1 MGSAGDET
9 SKKWLYDANI
19 KSSAK
24 EREFACGRIK
34 VYLYE
39 SLYRSLTKHDLRECF
54 KLIEVLPKETS
65 LDPYVLFRLI
75 MILIACNPTEAI
87 NKNVIIH
94 LESLISSLD
103 VCRPDIFIEFLSYFI
118 RHNRIDDAKELLSH
132 RHRFMSRKTHR
143 VVPHVDTNFQCY
155 QFLLNYLKWSES
167 ISKRG
172 SKPKFDVSIQG
183 WIVNV
188 AEHLTST
195 EKNHEY
201 FLMCLLRVLLFYGFN
216 KKAYLF
222 SSQFQRINPDNL
234 SGQLLHHHLLYRLSL
249 VSVKSETDL
258 LLPDEEI
265 PMNYEISEEDREINR
280 CEDMLKLSNF
290 HINEEAINL
299 ERYPIEQD
307 KRSVAANLRRLDP
320 CIEELVKLDGDNKN
334 PINTLK
340 DILDTLEFIE
350 EISNMTRWRKLLKLV
365 EFILHSKD
373 AVLMREARLL
383 WGTRYRL
390 YWKPINFIDLA
401 GPDITKRA
409 KNELLKIIDTL
420 NTSLDFSA
428 TDVDNS
434 EDGEATSDSKKR
446 RISTG

>member
-1 MGSAGDET
+1 MGSASDET

-39 SLYRSLTKHDLRECF
+39 SLYRSLTKHDSRECF

-75 MILIACNPTEAI
+75 MILIACNPTEVI

-103 VCRPDIFIEFLSYFI
+103 VCRPDIFIEFLSYFV
-118 RHNRIDDAKELLSH
+118 RHNRIDDAKELLSQ

-143 VVPHVDTNFQCY
+143 VVPHVETNFQCY
-155 QFLLNYLKWSES
+155 QFFLNYLKWSER
-167 ISKRG
+167 ISERG

-188 AEHLTST
+188 ADHLTST
-195 EKNHEY
+195 ESNHEY

-222 SSQFQRINPDNL
+222 SSQFQRNNPDNL
-234 SGQLLHHHLLYRLSL
+234 SGQLLHHHLLDRLSL
-249 VSVKSETDL
+249 VSVKSESDPL
-258 LLPDEEI
+258 RPDEET
-265 PMNYEISEEDREINR
+265 PMDCEVTEEDRELGR
-280 CEDMLKLSNF
+280 CEDLLKLSNF

-299 ERYPIEQD
+299 ERYPIQQD

-320 CIEELVKLDGDNKN
+320 CIKELVKPEDDNEN

-340 DILDTLEFIE
+340 DLLDALEFIE
-350 EISNMTRWRKLLKLV
+350 EISNMTRWRKLLKIV
-365 EFILHSKD
+365 ELIFHTKD
-373 AVLMREARLL
+373 AILMREARLL
-383 WGTRYRL
+383 WRTRYRL
-390 YWKPINFIDLA
+390 YWRSIKFIDLV
-401 GPDITKRA
+401 GPDITQTA

-420 NTSLDFSA
+420 NTSLDGKA
-428 TDVDNS
+428 P
-434 EDGEATSDSKKR
+434 SDFKRR
-446 RISTG
+446 RISKG